1 MISRNRSR
9 ACWEICTE
17 DTNFNFNQAVFSL
30 VHVLYH
36 LSLDFDFYQI
46 IASIFFLFIESIQYE
61 IEYIAFSYCFFFLK
75 KKNSRDK
82 SKFGNE
88 NKGEKNCLHLVNS
101 FLVL

>member
-75 KKNSRDK
+75 KKIAETKVSLVMK
-82 SKFGNE
+82 T
-88 NKGEKNCLHLVNS
+88 KGKKIVS
-101 FLVL
+101 I